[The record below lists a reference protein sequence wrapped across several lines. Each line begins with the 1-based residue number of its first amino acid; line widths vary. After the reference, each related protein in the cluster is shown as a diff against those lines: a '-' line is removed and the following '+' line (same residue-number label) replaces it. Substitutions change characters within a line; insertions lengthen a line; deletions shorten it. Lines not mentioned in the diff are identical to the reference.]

1 MQAFYP
7 ASSWPRPSIWGLVVL
22 VFVLHLLGLQTLS
35 TSLSG
40 RDTPLPAP
48 VVYLRLSA
56 PPPTAAVE
64 LKPLA
69 AVPTAKQTQ
78 VAKVVAPPSAGS
90 GATARLD
97 MADKPEDAPANPP
110 KTDEPSS
117 VAIPG
122 SEPVEVAAAPAT
134 EEALPLETLPEP
146 VVPPPLETPP
156 APTPATEPPPPPAP
170 ASTAAPPWLAQARV
184 VWPAPVLL
192 NYELSGTSKGVKYTA
207 SASIS
212 WKYQD
217 SSYQVRHEIKAFL
230 FGTRSQ
236 TSAGQMGVTG
246 LLPTR
251 FGDQFR
257 QEQAAHFDRAKGIL
271 IYSANTPSQAI
282 EEGAQDRVSLFV
294 QLAGAM
300 AGTPSLRAEG
310 QQFGFQVV
318 SAKQAE
324 VWSFAVLGSEKI
336 KLPLGEIDSLKIHR
350 IPRNEYDQKLE
361 LWLSPAYGY
370 VPARLRITQA
380 NGDVIE
386 ETLKSLGKP

>member
-1 MQAFYP
+1 
-7 ASSWPRPSIWGLVVL
+7 
-22 VFVLHLLGLQTLS
+22 
-35 TSLSG
+35 
-40 RDTPLPAP
+40 
-48 VVYLRLSA
+48 
-56 PPPTAAVE
+56 
-64 LKPLA
+64 
-69 AVPTAKQTQ
+69 

-97 MADKPEDAPANPP
+97 MADKSVDAPANPP
-110 KTDEPSS
+110 KPDEPSS

-122 SEPVEVAAAPAT
+122 GEPVEVATAPAT
-134 EEALPLETLPEP
+134 EEALPVETLPEP
-146 VVPPPLETPP
+146 VVPTSVETPP
-156 APTPATEPPPPPAP
+156 APTPATEPPPPAP
-170 ASTAAPPWLAQARV
+170 ASTAAPPWLAQAKF

-192 NYELSGTSKGVKYTA
+192 NYELSDTSKGVKYSA
-207 SASIS
+207 NASIS

-217 SSYQVRHEIKAFL
+217 NSYQLRHEIKAFL
-230 FGTRSQ
+230 FGNRSQ
-236 TSAGQMGVTG
+236 TSAGQIGAAG

-318 SAKQAE
+318 SAKQADM
-324 VWSFAVLGSEKI
+324 WIFAVLGPEKI
-336 KLPLGEIDSLKIHR
+336 KLPLGEVDSLKIHR
-350 IPRNEYDQKLE
+350 IPRNEYDQKIE
-361 LWLSPAYGY
+361 LWLSPSHGY

>member
-48 VVYLRLSA
+48 VAHLRLSA

-78 VAKVVAPPSAGS
+78 VAKVVATPSAGS

-97 MADKPEDAPANPP
+97 MADKPQDAPSTATPV
-110 KTDEPSS
+110 T
-117 VAIPG
+117 
-122 SEPVEVAAAPAT
+122 EPVEVATAPAI
-134 EEALPLETLPEP
+134 EPAMPEAPLPEP
-146 VVPPPLETPP
+146 VVPPSVETPP
-156 APTPATEPPPPPAP
+156 APTSATEPPVPAAAP
-170 ASTAAPPWLAQARV
+170 AAPPWLAQARF

-217 SSYQVRHEIKAFL
+217 SSYQLRHEIKAFL
-230 FGTRSQ
+230 FGNRSQ
-236 TSAGQMGVTG
+236 TSAGQMGATG

-257 QEQAAHFDRAKGIL
+257 QEQAAHFDRAKGLL

-324 VWSFAVLGSEKI
+324 VWTFAVLGPEKI
-336 KLPLGEIDSLKIHR
+336 KLPVGEIDSLKIHR

>member
-48 VVYLRLSA
+48 VAHLRLSA
-56 PPPTAAVE
+56 SPPTAAVE

-90 GATARLD
+90 GATARLET
-97 MADKPEDAPANPP
+97 ADKPVDAPSTATPV
-110 KTDEPSS
+110 T
-117 VAIPG
+117 
-122 SEPVEVAAAPAT
+122 EPVEVATAPAI
-134 EEALPLETLPEP
+134 EPAMPEAPLPEP
-146 VVPPPLETPP
+146 VVPPSVETPP
-156 APTPATEPPPPPAP
+156 APTPATDPPVPAAAP
-170 ASTAAPPWLAQARV
+170 AAPPWLAQARF

-230 FGTRSQ
+230 FGNRSQ

-324 VWSFAVLGSEKI
+324 VWSFAVLGPEKI

>member
-1 MQAFYP
+1 M
-7 ASSWPRPSIWGLVVL
+7 VL

-35 TSLSG
+35 TSLSS

-48 VVYLRLSA
+48 VAHLRLSA
-56 PPPTAAVE
+56 SPPTAAVE

-90 GATARLD
+90 GATARLET
-97 MADKPEDAPANPP
+97 ADKPVDAPSTATPV
-110 KTDEPSS
+110 T
-117 VAIPG
+117 
-122 SEPVEVAAAPAT
+122 EPVEVATVPT
-134 EEALPLETLPEP
+134 VEEVLPVETLPEP
-146 VVPPPLETPP
+146 VVPPSVETPP
-156 APTPATEPPPPPAP
+156 APTSATEPPVPAAAPP
-170 ASTAAPPWLAQARV
+170 APPWLAQARF

-230 FGTRSQ
+230 FGNRSQ

-336 KLPLGEIDSLKIHR
+336 KLPLGEVDSLKIHR

>member
-1 MQAFYP
+1 MH
-7 ASSWPRPSIWGLVVL
+7 RPSAWGLVVL
-22 VFVLHLLGLQTLS
+22 VLVLHLLGLQTLS

-40 RDTPLPAP
+40 SDAPLPAP
-48 VVYLRLSA
+48 VVHLRLSA
-56 PPPTAAVE
+56 PPPTAPIE
-64 LKPLA
+64 LKPLPS
-69 AVPTAKQTQ
+69 VTTAKQTQ
-78 VAKVVAPPSAGS
+78 VAKVVAPPSASS

-97 MADKPEDAPANPP
+97 VADKPEDLPANLPKPEDAPSTSSPAPETLEPAPAP
-110 KTDEPSS
+110 
-117 VAIPG
+117 AI
-122 SEPVEVAAAPAT
+122 EK
-134 EEALPLETLPEP
+134 ALPAETLPEP
-146 VVPPPLETPP
+146 VAPPPVETPAPPTLPSFSTP
-156 APTPATEPPPPPAP
+156 AP
-170 ASTAAPPWLAQARV
+170 AAPPWLAQAKF

-192 NYELSGTSKGVKYTA
+192 NYELAGTSKGVRYTA
-207 SASIS
+207 NASIS
-212 WKYQD
+212 WKQQD
-217 SSYQVRHEIKAFL
+217 NSYQLRHEIQAFL
-230 FGTRSQ
+230 FGKRSQ
-236 TSAGQMGVTG
+236 TSAGQMGATG

-257 QEQAAHFDRAKGIL
+257 QEQAAHFDRAKGML

-300 AGTPSLRAEG
+300 AGTPSLRADG

-324 VWSFAVLGSEKI
+324 VWTFAVLGPEKI

>member
-35 TSLSG
+35 TSLSS

-48 VVYLRLSA
+48 VAHLRLSA
-56 PPPTAAVE
+56 SPPTAAVE

-90 GATARLD
+90 GATARLET
-97 MADKPEDAPANPP
+97 ADKPVDAPSTATPV
-110 KTDEPSS
+110 T
-117 VAIPG
+117 
-122 SEPVEVAAAPAT
+122 EPVEVATAPAI
-134 EEALPLETLPEP
+134 EPAMPEAPLPEP
-146 VVPPPLETPP
+146 VVPPSVETPP
-156 APTPATEPPPPPAP
+156 DPTPATDPPVPAAAP
-170 ASTAAPPWLAQARV
+170 AAPPWLAQARF

-230 FGTRSQ
+230 FGNRSQ

-324 VWSFAVLGSEKI
+324 VWSFAVLGPEKI

-361 LWLSPAYGY
+361 IWLSPSHGY

>member
-35 TSLSG
+35 TSLSS

-48 VVYLRLSA
+48 VAHLRLSA
-56 PPPTAAVE
+56 SPPTAAVE

-90 GATARLD
+90 GATARLET
-97 MADKPEDAPANPP
+97 ADKPVDAPSTATPV
-110 KTDEPSS
+110 T
-117 VAIPG
+117 
-122 SEPVEVAAAPAT
+122 EPVEVATAPAI
-134 EEALPLETLPEP
+134 EPAMPEAPLPEP
-146 VVPPPLETPP
+146 VVPPSVETPP
-156 APTPATEPPPPPAP
+156 APTSATEPPVPAAAP
-170 ASTAAPPWLAQARV
+170 AAPPWLAQARF

-230 FGTRSQ
+230 FGNRSQ
-236 TSAGQMGVTG
+236 TSAGQMGATG

-257 QEQAAHFDRAKGIL
+257 QEQAAHFDRAKGLL

-324 VWSFAVLGSEKI
+324 VWTFAVLGPEKI
-336 KLPLGEIDSLKIHR
+336 KLPVGEIDSLKIHR

>member
-35 TSLSG
+35 TSLSS

-48 VVYLRLSA
+48 VAHLRLSA
-56 PPPTAAVE
+56 SPPTAAVE

-90 GATARLD
+90 GATARLET
-97 MADKPEDAPANPP
+97 ADKPVDAPRTATPV
-110 KTDEPSS
+110 T
-117 VAIPG
+117 
-122 SEPVEVAAAPAT
+122 EPVEVATAPAI
-134 EEALPLETLPEP
+134 EPAMPEAPLPEP
-146 VVPPPLETPP
+146 LVPPSVETPP
-156 APTPATEPPPPPAP
+156 APTSATEPPPAP
-170 ASTAAPPWLAQARV
+170 QAPQAPAAPPWLAQARF

-230 FGTRSQ
+230 FGNRSQ

-324 VWSFAVLGSEKI
+324 VWSFAVLGPEKI
-336 KLPLGEIDSLKIHR
+336 KLPLGEVDSLKIHR